1 MSGWR
6 ETYIAVAISTKDRL
20 PLGEPMTKKAFGD
33 YGQILKALR
42 VEKGLT
48 QEDLA
53 GLLDSSSRYI
63 SFVETERSH
72 PSREYL
78 LELVRALD
86 LPPIFTD
93 HVLTSAGYSP
103 SRLRDDFSEEETK
116 KLLKN
121 LKWQTNN
128 FYPYPAVTVDRY
140 WNIQYANQA
149 MYKILKL
156 FNLDVGIL
164 DEKDSNQVDLL
175 LSPEKFRPFLDN
187 LLDTEIFYLSRIKAA
202 SMRNPDD
209 EKYKELLDRLTSY
222 SSIWTTKSIN
232 LLKSDQK
239 LFTYLH
245 FRYDDVELIFQT
257 IRYSMTGKLD
267 SKIDFYWMEGSCPVD
282 EATDS
287 FYREFIINL

>member
-1 MSGWR
+1 
-6 ETYIAVAISTKDRL
+6 
-20 PLGEPMTKKAFGD
+20 MTKKTFGD

-48 QEDLA
+48 QEDMA
-53 GLLDSSSRYI
+53 ELLDSSSRYI

-72 PSREYL
+72 PSREYV
-78 LELVRALD
+78 EDMARALE

-103 SRLRDDFSEEETK
+103 RGLHDDFSDEEEK

-128 FYPYPAVTVDRY
+128 FYPYPGVTVDRY

-156 FNLDVGIL
+156 FELDPGIL
-164 DEKDSNQVDLL
+164 DEEDSNQVDLL
-175 LSPEKFRPFLDN
+175 LSPDKFRPYLDN

-202 SMRNPDD
+202 SMRNPEDK
-209 EKYKELLDRLTSY
+209 KYTQLLDRLTSY

-239 LFTYLH
+239 LFTYLN
-245 FRYDDVELIFQT
+245 FRYEDVELNFQT
-257 IRYSMTGKLD
+257 IRNSMTGKLD
-267 SKIDFYWMEGSCPVD
+267 SKIDLYWMEASCPVD
-282 EATDS
+282 EATDR